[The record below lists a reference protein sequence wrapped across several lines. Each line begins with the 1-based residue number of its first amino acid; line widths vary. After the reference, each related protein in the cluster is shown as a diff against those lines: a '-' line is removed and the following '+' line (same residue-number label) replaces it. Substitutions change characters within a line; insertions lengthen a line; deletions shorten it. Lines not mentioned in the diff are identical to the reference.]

1 MKLSATCLSIGLLAA
16 VLPLSPACSTPKEV
30 PADVQA
36 APAAA
41 AVPELKPAVNPQPF
55 TLSFPE
61 NPTTGYIWTYVLS
74 KSKIIE
80 ETESRF
86 EPSGVD
92 VVGAPGVHVI
102 TFEPRYDGEVVA
114 TFRLARPWEPANTPA
129 IETFTYRLR
138 SQDGVI
144 TILP

>member
-1 MKLSATCLSIGLLAA
+1 MKHAATFLAFGLLAA
-16 VLPLSPACSTPKEV
+16 LLPFAPACSTTAET
-30 PADVQA
+30 
-36 APAAA
+36 PAAA
-41 AVPELKPAVNPQPF
+41 QKADAPAVAEAPEAVQNPQPF

-61 NPTTGYIWTYVLS
+61 NPSTGYIWSYVLS

-92 VVGAPGVHVI
+92 VVGAPGVRVF
-102 TFEPRYDGEVVA
+102 TFEPRCDGELVA

-138 SQDGVI
+138 SKDGVI